1 MKHVSTYTDI
11 VKRLNKNLHG
21 DDEAFYTLPASQEL
35 AAQYLLLYELSLPFG
50 LDLTNQLNF
59 DKSSSRMRVSF
70 AAMGTQEF
78 IDIQARAKQW
88 LQANAPE
95 FVQEGSSMSLMF
107 THIGIR
113 VMMGSIKGALIAL
126 VLISIILV
134 ISLKSLR
141 IGLISIVPNILPG
154 MVGFGVWYLLR
165 GEVGMSTSMVLGIT
179 MGIVVDDTVHFLSKY
194 IRARRDRG
202 LSVEDGVR
210 YAFSTVGVALWVTTI
225 VLVGGFLI
233 LGTSDLANNG
243 DMGLLVAIVISIALI
258 FDFIL
263 LPPLLML
270 LDRGDWVEEKNTL
283 GRAA

>member
-1 MKHVSTYTDI
+1 MV
-11 VKRLNKNLHG
+11 
-21 DDEAFYTLPASQEL
+21 
-35 AAQYLLLYELSLPFG
+35 
-50 LDLTNQLNF
+50 
-59 DKSSSRMRVSF
+59 
-70 AAMGTQEF
+70 
-78 IDIQARAKQW
+78 
-88 LQANAPE
+88 
-95 FVQEGSSMSLMF
+95 
-107 THIGIR
+107 
-113 VMMGSIKGALIAL
+113 GSIKGALIAL

-194 IRARRDRG
+194 IRARRDQG

-225 VLVGGFLI
+225 VLVVGFLI

-243 DMGLLVAIVISIALI
+243 DMGLLVAIVISIALLL
-258 FDFIL
+258 DFIL

-270 LDRGDWVEEKNTL
+270 LDRKDWVKEKIIAE
-283 GRAA
+283 RPV